1 MRDSDQLSHAR
12 AFVLPS
18 AEEWWGALRW
28 VLLTFTLLVVLS
40 LAGSFFPYERVVA
53 EGHPWLPRF
62 HCAGC
67 PLCGMTRAFCA
78 LSAGRFDEA
87 LSWNRAAPTLYALFW
102 LWTACAL
109 AYLLKAALRIASR
122 RKSAK
127 LLAHPAASEAGLGR
141 SVSP

>member
-1 MRDSDQLSHAR
+1 MRDSEQLAR
-12 AFVLPS
+12 TRTFVWPS
-18 AEEWWGALRW
+18 AEEWWSAFRW
-28 VLLTFTLLVVLS
+28 VLLTFTLLVALS

-87 LSWNRAAPTLYALFW
+87 LNWNRGAPALYSLFW
-102 LWTACAL
+102 LWLGVVL
-109 AYLLKAALRIASR
+109 AYLFKVVRQRLTTRT
-122 RKSAK
+122 
-127 LLAHPAASEAGLGR
+127 PA
-141 SVSP
+141 